1 MTIFISEQGS
11 GERTGKSGEDAI
23 AWDKGKGLE
32 VALEKAE
39 PDDDIILRAG
49 TYPLLAPITWYKSG
63 RYGRP
68 IRLMGEGTEAS
79 GGQYG
84 QSVRAVSSTWP
95 TIIGTRPTGYS
106 AETADAGNDFIRFQ
120 SGVQNVVIEQL
131 NLQNF
136 ARCFVA
142 EAGHN
147 KGITLQNIQ
156 ADNLRQFALILAKAA
171 PQNDWHLSRCYLT
184 GVSNRA
190 IHINGLHN
198 ASFYDIYADCQD
210 SAGQRHGD
218 DWPLLFHCEGSA
230 QDIRFERC
238 CGVNPVQVNPVHVN
252 PVHTES
258 GTSFG
263 TSFVTEAN
271 TQRIHFTRCIAYQ
284 PSNTGFDIKGN
295 NHALHHCYVE
305 KAGHRAYRMAGS
317 ATLNQCIAEGQSQAN
332 GDNAAIGINEGT
344 VIVSDFTGRDM
355 ERPIAIDGSGNIHIS
370 DSRFELRRFLRDH
383 GYSLRSRIQ
392 QDGSIRESNVKYQ
405 LL

>member
-1 MTIFISEQGS
+1 MKIFISEQGS
-11 GERTGKSGEDAI
+11 GDSTGESWEDAI
-23 AWDKGKGLE
+23 AWENGQGLE
-32 VALEKAE
+32 VALEQAE

-49 TYPLLAPITWYKSG
+49 TYPLLAPIMWQKSG

-95 TIIGTRPTGYS
+95 TIIGTRPNDYS
-106 AETADAGNDFIRFQ
+106 AETADTGDDFIHFQ
-120 SGVQNVVIEQL
+120 SGVQNIVIEQL

-142 EAGHN
+142 EEGHN

-156 ADNLRQFALILAKAA
+156 AENLRQFALILAKSA

-198 ASFYDIYADCQD
+198 ASFYDIYADAQD
-210 SAGQRHGD
+210 LAGQSHCD

-238 CGVNPVQVNPVHVN
+238 CGVNPV
-252 PVHTES
+252 HTES
-258 GTSFG
+258 GNSSGNSFG
-263 TSFVTEAN
+263 TEAN
-271 TQRIHFTRCIAYQ
+271 TQRIYFTRCIAYQ
-284 PSNTGFDIKGN
+284 PSNTGFDIKG
-295 NHALHHCYVE
+295 HSHELHRCYVE
-305 KAGHRAYRMAGS
+305 KAGNRAYRIAGN
-317 ATLNQCIAEGQSQAN
+317 ATLDQCIAEGQRQVN
-332 GDNAAIGINEGT
+332 GDNAAIGVTDGT
-344 VIVSDFTGRDM
+344 VMVSGFAGRDM
-355 ERPIAIDGSGNIHIS
+355 ERPIAVDGSGSLHIV
-370 DSRFELRRFLRDH
+370 DSRFELRRQLRDH
-383 GYSLRSRIQ
+383 GYSLRSRIK